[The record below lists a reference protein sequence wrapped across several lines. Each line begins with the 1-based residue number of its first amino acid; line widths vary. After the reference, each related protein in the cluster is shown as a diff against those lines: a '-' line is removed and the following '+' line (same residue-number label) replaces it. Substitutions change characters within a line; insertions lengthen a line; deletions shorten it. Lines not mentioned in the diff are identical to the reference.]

1 MEGLRRGYGSPLS
14 GGNCPFQFGS
24 FPTSYE
30 LRRDFQIH
38 KVHAHRLAAVRM
50 LTHKGPGACEMNYL
64 RPPITESVIELRFSE
79 EIEFDKIVKHSEKF
93 KRRYPNEQKNIQLT
107 TEFSERGVF
116 GTAGDLGLRLSSKDE
131 LDVVMINKSSFA
143 VSRLAPYPGWEKF
156 YARFHHDFE
165 LFTAQFGRKSFTRA
179 GMRYINR
186 LDIPL
191 GAPDMRHFINVYP
204 QLPKFDRS
212 SPRTFALTS
221 TFVLEEEGL
230 GVTLQSATV
239 ESPVPKHVS
248 VVIDID
254 VFAEDDLPM
263 RYDMWE
269 GKLKKMRDVKN
280 YIFESSITD
289 ETRKLF
295 S

>member
-1 MEGLRRGYGSPLS
+1 
-14 GGNCPFQFGS
+14 
-24 FPTSYE
+24 
-30 LRRDFQIH
+30 
-38 KVHAHRLAAVRM
+38 
-50 LTHKGPGACEMNYL
+50 MNYS

-79 EIEFDKIVKHSEKF
+79 EIDFDKIVKRSDKF
-93 KRRYPNEQKNIQLT
+93 KRHYPNEQKNIQLT
-107 TEFSERGVF
+107 TEFSDRGVF

-131 LDVVMINKSSFA
+131 LDIVTINKNAFA
-143 VSRLAPYPGWEKF
+143 VSRLAPYPGWEQF

-165 LFTAQFGRKSFTRA
+165 LFTDQFGRRTFTRA

-191 GAPDMRHFINVYP
+191 GAPDARHFINVYP
-204 QLPKFDRS
+204 QLPEFDRS

-239 ESPVPKHVS
+239 ESPVPKCTS
-248 VVIDID
+248 LVIDID
-254 VFAEDDLPM
+254 VFAESDLPM

-269 GKLKKMRDVKN
+269 SKLKKMREVKN
-280 YIFESSITD
+280 HIFERSITD
-289 ETRKLF
+289 DARKLF